1 MTTVSRI
8 MEHVHKGT
16 IGSVY
21 SLLDGEY
28 EFLEVKISEKS
39 SLINKTIKDSNIPDH
54 IRIGIIVRKN
64 KVEIPT
70 SKTIFEKNDLVVLLV
85 KRDYINEVEDIFS
98 VSSI

>member
-1 MTTVSRI
+1 M
-8 MEHVHKGT
+8 
-16 IGSVY
+16 
-21 SLLDGEY
+21 
-28 EFLEVKISEKS
+28 
-39 SLINKTIKDSNIPDH
+39 
-54 IRIGIIVRKN
+54 RKN